1 MKMQLS
7 TGTDKLMKDLR
18 AVVVDTEELLKAT
31 AGQTGER
38 IEKVRARAEESLRN
52 ARTRVQVASQDVQA
66 AAQDAMREVDSQVRQ
81 NPWTAVGVAAAIGL
95 VMGILIGR
103 K

>member
-1 MKMQLS
+1 MEVS
-7 TGTDKLMKDLR
+7 TDRLMKDLR
-18 AVVVDTEELLKAT
+18 AVVVDTEDLLKAT

-52 ARTRVQVASQDVQA
+52 ARTRVQDASHDVQVA
-66 AAQDAMREVDSQVRQ
+66 GQDAVREVDSQVRA

-95 VMGILIGR
+95 VAGILIGR

>member
-1 MKMQLS
+1 MQPN
-7 TGTDKLMKDLR
+7 TERLMKDLR
-18 AVVVDTEELLKAT
+18 AVVVDTEDLLKAT

-52 ARTRVQVASQDVQA
+52 ARTRVQAATQDVQA
-66 AAQDAMREVDSQVRQ
+66 AAQDAMHEVDTQVRQ
-81 NPWTAVGVAAAIGL
+81 SPWTAVGVAAAIGL
-95 VMGILIGR
+95 VLGVLIGR

>member
-1 MKMQLS
+1 MQVS
-7 TGTDKLMKDLR
+7 TDKLMKDLR

-52 ARTRVQVASQDVQA
+52 ARTRVQAAGGDLQA
-66 AAQDAMREVDSQVRQ
+66 AAQSAAREVDGQMQ
-81 NPWTAVGVAAAIGL
+81 ELPWTALGVAAGVGL
-95 VMGILIGR
+95 IAGILLAR

>member
-1 MKMQLS
+1 
-7 TGTDKLMKDLR
+7 
-18 AVVVDTEELLKAT
+18 
-31 AGQTGER
+31 
-38 IEKVRARAEESLRN
+38 
-52 ARTRVQVASQDVQA
+52 
-66 AAQDAMREVDSQVRQ
+66 VRQ

>member
-1 MKMQLS
+1 MQV
-7 TGTDKLMKDLR
+7 TTDKLMKDLR
-18 AVVVDTEELLKAT
+18 AVFVDTEDLLKAT

-52 ARTRVQVASQDVQA
+52 ARTRVQAASQDVQA
-66 AAQDAMREVDSQVRQ
+66 AAQDAMHEVDSQVRA

-95 VMGILIGR
+95 VVGILIGR

>member
-1 MKMQLS
+1 MKMEVS
-7 TGTDKLMKDLR
+7 TDKLVKDLR
-18 AVVVDTEELLKAT
+18 AVVVDTEDLLKAT

-38 IEKVRARAEESLRN
+38 IEKVRARAEESVRN
-52 ARTRVQVASQDVQA
+52 ARTRVQAASHDVQA
-66 AAQDAMREVDSQVRQ
+66 AAQDAMHEVDTQVRQ

-95 VMGILIGR
+95 VIGVLIGR

>member
-1 MKMQLS
+1 MQP
-7 TGTDKLMKDLR
+7 TTDRPMKDLR

-31 AGQTGER
+31 ASQTGER
-38 IEKVRARAEESLRN
+38 IDKVRARAEESLRN
-52 ARTRVQVASQDVQA
+52 ARTRVQAASHDVQV
-66 AAQDAMREVDSQVRQ
+66 AAQDAMHEVDSQVRA

-95 VMGILIGR
+95 VVGILIGR